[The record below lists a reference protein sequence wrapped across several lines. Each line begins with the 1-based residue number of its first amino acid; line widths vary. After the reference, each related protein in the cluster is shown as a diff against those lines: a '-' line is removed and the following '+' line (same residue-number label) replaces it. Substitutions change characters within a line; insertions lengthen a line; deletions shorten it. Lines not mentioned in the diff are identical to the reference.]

1 MVMKQENAIIKV
13 DPTIGQDFVTLAEHF
28 VALLGLKVDMVSR
41 RAIKPETWKTMEKE
55 LIDV

>member
-1 MVMKQENAIIKV
+1 MKQENVLIEV
-13 DPTIGQDFVTLAEHF
+13 DPTIGLDFVILAEHF
-28 VALLGLKVDMVSR
+28 EAALGLKVDMVSR